1 MPHMSHKIKHKTHKL
16 YYKCKNPLMN
26 TYVDDCYTVII
37 TKSNT
42 IWKLVKEY
50 IKKMNQYYIDNQ
62 LKMNVKKTM
71 VMIITDKQE
80 EKDNTIIVDGNII
93 KHEKKI
99 KILGTMFNEKLN

>member
-1 MPHMSHKIKHKTHKL
+1 
-16 YYKCKNPLMN
+16 MN

-80 EKDNTIIVDGNII
+80 EKDNTIIVDGNITRTS
-93 KHEKKI
+93 KMYDPHFTGAS
-99 KILGTMFNEKLN
+99 LASVGFTTLVLNWLHWLR